1 MCIHCFEEIIAIF
14 LSHINGQADWCA
26 LIKVSLYAYSTSNDI
41 ENRRSDTSEKKLTL
55 FRKGYFM
62 RFVTYR

>member
-1 MCIHCFEEIIAIF
+1 MGIHCFEEIIAIF
-14 LSHINGQADWCA
+14 
-26 LIKVSLYAYSTSNDI
+26 YAYSTSNDI
-41 ENRRSDTSEKKLTL
+41 ENLRSDTSEQKLAL